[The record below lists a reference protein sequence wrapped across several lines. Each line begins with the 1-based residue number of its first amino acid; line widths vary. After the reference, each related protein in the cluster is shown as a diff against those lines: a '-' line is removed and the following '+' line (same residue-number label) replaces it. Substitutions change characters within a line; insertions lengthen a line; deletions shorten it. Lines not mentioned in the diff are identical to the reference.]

1 MPGIATEPVMATVNI
16 GLAPRIA
23 ALLCA
28 GTRKP
33 AARRRPDARSRR
45 RSSICPA
52 RGRLDPRSGKT
63 QKFPLGDGSAPHG
76 VIVGPD
82 GATWIADGGLNA
94 IVHVN
99 PKTGAVTCFPLPKDR
114 KNANLNTAVFDKKG
128 HLWSTGQGGF
138 EPVFRT
144 GVERLRT
151 VLALIVELTTESA
164 SGG

>member
-1 MPGIATEPVMATVNI
+1 MPRSCALALASLLLAV
-16 GLAPRIA
+16 GLTHA
-23 ALLCA
+23 AAVVLAFVLR
-28 GTRKP
+28 G
-33 AARRRPDARSRR
+33 
-45 RSSICPA
+45 
-52 RGRLDPRSGKT
+52 GRLDPRSGKT